1 GLGNRNEEHR
11 TWAQWRG
18 EIDTRAPQAELIG
31 TLEVFNEAILN
42 LPFEGT
48 TATVFSDTAGLSLNP
63 SCMSDRCPTLDTTSP
78 VSDGLRFDGN
88 DYLLIPNDPALN
100 IQGTMTLAAWVR
112 PQATDSIR
120 NIIARGY
127 MLTPNGEVFLRI
139 ANGQY
144 QIGSWNGTDHFASSA
159 AGVATADI
167 GQWVHLVGTYDGT
180 TWRLYRNGVAIATQ
194 AALTGAVPVNS
205 PWAIGARFTG
215 SERHFV
221 GGIDEAG
228 IFNRAWSANE
238 VQTFYTNMLNGTGD
252 TFPQDGALFY
262 LDANKTPAPA
272 YMDVSA
278 AMNNAACGTAAQC
291 PTPVPGSPSGQA
303 LSFDGV
309 DDTLTVPGINVA
321 DQSFSIGFWAR
332 RTRLNVNDFI
342 IAQGTAGST
351 RQGLHIG
358 FRSNNTFTCA
368 LWGDDVNSPSVPDTN
383 WHHWLCT
390 YDTAT
395 RALTL
400 YRDGV
405 AVATRTTAGNYTG
418 SGDLLIGRYLAGI
431 TGFNFQGRLDQI
443 NVFGRALTTEEA
455 QALYIATGGLGIP
468 PSYRCRVQDLNLV
481 LDSYTCLDV
490 TTVASSDRTSYDTPL
505 WRELAGDAGAAP
517 RTIGIDQE
525 FATGIVTNPVLT
537 VCDIYQRCTTVG
549 PSLLASPF
557 APIPTLPSEM
567 PPTFAQGL
575 AAVDEAPTLAQATAV
590 QSAIVLPTGGTLL
603 TSTVPISVSGVALSV
618 AGIATLDFAANGE
631 SIGSFDLNSI
641 YGDNR
646 TAHRQ
651 TLDWTPPA
659 DGVYGLRLTV
669 QDTDGAV
676 ATSQPVTVTV
686 DTTPPEISISSEV
699 LAGYGR
705 GETLAAPFVLRGTA
719 TDAAA
724 VRSVEVRINDGMWM
738 PAELDG
744 AVWSISA
751 QQAINL
757 ITQLDDTGTSRVLS
771 PDGDTFTVQAR
782 AFDVA
787 GRVATTSRTVLVDF
801 AAPEPVNVTFGY
813 ESSQGNGTLAPGD
826 ILRNAPATLVLE
838 WEASSD
844 GSGLLDYAA
853 GWTTT
858 PDLSIADIPATGPI
872 PTLTSYATDAARR
885 HTQAVGDAD
894 VRYAHLV
901 SRDLYGNTHI
911 QSYGPFYIDSPLTPD
926 LLTMPVA
933 DGRTLA
939 QADTPPRELLKD
951 YTGIFESACT
961 LVGASRK
968 MASQMGSQSTLADV
982 QRFYATWDNNAL
994 RLTWEGANWQ
1004 GDGDLFL
1011 YFDSTAG
1018 GSNRAF
1024 TPYPVQ
1030 QTRSYL
1036 PLIVGGMAGATLTQ
1050 DGGESGGSGRVVVEP
1065 GAITLPFAADTVL
1078 WIEDAQQVQ
1087 LLTWST
1093 ISDTW
1098 VLDDTFPA
1106 RYVWDDISTQRTN
1119 AYLPFDVLRVNNAA
1133 PLNVIALA
1141 SEENALHLWGT
1152 MPAGNPLNSPR
1163 AVNPALADRFATSL
1177 FALQRYYT
1185 WDTLN
1190 AGACPSDN
1198 KT

>member
-1 GLGNRNEEHR
+1 MDDDIWRHTYRLPDGDLPTGSYQVQAIATDIAGNAQAPETVQTVTLNIDNTAPIATLETIGSFANTIVNSNTISVITDSVQLEGIVTDTGRVGVGVDTLEWALVPIDAGRTTGKHPQQDTARTSLHGALPYALEDVSGRELHSLCTGSTCPQPLADGRVGAAMTFDGVDDFLLIDDTNALRFSDTNPVSFTLSAWLNPNANTTGIIINREGEYEIARFPNGNLHWALAIAAPRWRWIDTGVPLPLNQWSHIAFTYDSSLPEAQAVRTYLNGELAATQSGRGVLGDVSILQNEVQIGNRQGFNTPFAGALDEVSIFNAALSADDIAALVADSDRTWSAATLEQPGAVSTAWSGTIPADIEGFFQIDLRGTDGLGNRNEEHR

-443 NVFGRALTTEEA
+443 NVFGRA
-455 QALYIATGGLGIP
+455 
-468 PSYRCRVQDLNLV
+468 S
-481 LDSYTCLDV
+481 
-490 TTVASSDRTSYDTPL
+490 PL
-505 WRELAGDAGAAP
+505 R
-517 RTIGIDQE
+517 R
-525 FATGIVTNPVLT
+525 
-537 VCDIYQRCTTVG
+537 RRR
-549 PSLLASPF
+549 S
-557 APIPTLPSEM
+557 
-567 PPTFAQGL
+567 
-575 AAVDEAPTLAQATAV
+575 
-590 QSAIVLPTGGTLL
+590 
-603 TSTVPISVSGVALSV
+603 
-618 AGIATLDFAANGE
+618 
-631 SIGSFDLNSI
+631 
-641 YGDNR
+641 
-646 TAHRQ
+646 
-651 TLDWTPPA
+651 
-659 DGVYGLRLTV
+659 
-669 QDTDGAV
+669 
-676 ATSQPVTVTV
+676 TSQPAASASRRTAAR
-686 DTTPPEISISSEV
+686 PPN
-699 LAGYGR
+699 
-705 GETLAAPFVLRGTA
+705 GTA
-719 TDAAA
+719 S
-724 VRSVEVRINDGMWM
+724 RS
-738 PAELDG
+738 
-744 AVWSISA
+744 
-751 QQAINL
+751 
-757 ITQLDDTGTSRVLS
+757 T
-771 PDGDTFTVQAR
+771 
-782 AFDVA
+782 
-787 GRVATTSRTVLVDF
+787 ATTR
-801 AAPEPVNVTFGY
+801 
-813 ESSQGNGTLAPGD
+813 
-826 ILRNAPATLVLE
+826 
-838 WEASSD
+838 
-844 GSGLLDYAA
+844 
-853 GWTTT
+853 
-858 PDLSIADIPATGPI
+858 
-872 PTLTSYATDAARR
+872 RR
-885 HTQAVGDAD
+885 H
-894 VRYAHLV
+894 
-901 SRDLYGNTHI
+901 S
-911 QSYGPFYIDSPLTPD
+911 S
-926 LLTMPVA
+926 
-933 DGRTLA
+933 
-939 QADTPPRELLKD
+939 
-951 YTGIFESACT
+951 SA
-961 LVGASRK
+961 
-968 MASQMGSQSTLADV
+968 
-982 QRFYATWDNNAL
+982 
-994 RLTWEGANWQ
+994 
-1004 GDGDLFL
+1004 
-1011 YFDSTAG
+1011 
-1018 GSNRAF
+1018 
-1024 TPYPVQ
+1024 
-1030 QTRSYL
+1030 
-1036 PLIVGGMAGATLTQ
+1036 
-1050 DGGESGGSGRVVVEP
+1050 
-1065 GAITLPFAADTVL
+1065 
-1078 WIEDAQQVQ
+1078 
-1087 LLTWST
+1087 
-1093 ISDTW
+1093 
-1098 VLDDTFPA
+1098 
-1106 RYVWDDISTQRTN
+1106 
-1119 AYLPFDVLRVNNAA
+1119 
-1133 PLNVIALA
+1133 
-1141 SEENALHLWGT
+1141 
-1152 MPAGNPLNSPR
+1152 
-1163 AVNPALADRFATSL
+1163 
-1177 FALQRYYT
+1177 
-1185 WDTLN
+1185 
-1190 AGACPSDN
+1190 
-1198 KT
+1198 